1 MKEIIY
7 ISLGEYSNNISTH
20 FWNLNLELTKNKDL
34 ELNRSVLY
42 NDYDQPRALI
52 FDTSVN
58 FKNYF
63 SKNDKLTEEDEDN
76 IYNYTINSK

>member
-63 SKNDKLTEEDEDN
+63 SKNAFKNQSRLC
-76 IYNYTINSK
+76 IFYFCMYT